1 MNIRSTLLLI
11 PILFFISVQAK
22 GQVTPQIADQIVA
35 HVNDR
40 VILKSEIDAAVAD
53 YMREAQFS
61 GQPISF
67 SKDLWYAFLESQV
80 NNLILLEKAKLD
92 SVIVSDDIVNQQMDQ
107 RIQQLTQQ
115 AGSERALEQ
124 AFGKSLIQLK
134 ADFREDFREQIT
146 AQQVQQTKISTI
158 SITRPEVKEFF
169 DSIPTDSLPTIPE
182 QVALS
187 QIIKIP
193 PVTGNARKQAFDF
206 ASQLRDSIL
215 IHGKSIEELARRH
228 SDGPSGSGGGLLPM
242 MSLNEL
248 VPEYSAAASALMPG
262 GISEVVETSFG
273 FHVIKLKSRVGDRI
287 ETNHI
292 LIEIKNDTVNDDAA
306 IEELTAIR
314 DSIVTGE
321 ATFSFMAKRH
331 SDDPNTAPN
340 GGKLI
345 DPQLGDRLI
354 PVNRLDP
361 ALYQVVLTLDET
373 GNISLPRSFDLS
385 STGKKKAYRIVKLDQ
400 RVEEHLANFDQDY
413 DRLKQIALQE
423 KRGREYEKWLTSLRD
438 DFYIE
443 YKIPVPSNMN
453 KEI

>member
-1 MNIRSTLLLI
+1 MHIKFTLLL
-11 PILFFISVQAK
+11 PLILILSTEVYSQTNP
-22 GQVTPQIADQIVA
+22 QVADQIVA

-40 VILKSEIDAAVAD
+40 VILKSEIDAEVAD
-53 YMREAQFS
+53 YMRQAQFS

-80 NNLILLEKAKLD
+80 NNLILLEKAQLD
-92 SVIVSDDIVNQQMDQ
+92 SVTVSDDVVNMQMDQ

-124 AFGKSLIQLK
+124 AFGKSIIQLK
-134 ADFREDFREQIT
+134 ADFREDFREQII
-146 AQQVQQTKISTI
+146 AQKVQQNKISTI
-158 SITRPEVKEFF
+158 NITRPEVKDFF

-193 PVTGNARKQAFDF
+193 PVTGNARQQAFEF

-228 SDGPSGSGGGLLPM
+228 SDGPSANGGGLLPM

-248 VPEYSAAASALMPG
+248 VPEYSAAASALKPG

-292 LIEIKNDTVNDDAA
+292 LIEIKNDAVNDNVS

-314 DSIVTGE
+314 DSIITGD
-321 ATFSFMAKRH
+321 ATFSQMAKRQ

-340 GGKLI
+340 GGKMI
-345 DPQLGDRLI
+345 DPQIGERLI
-354 PVNRLDP
+354 PINRLDP
-361 ALYQVVLTLDET
+361 ALYQVVLTLDEV
-373 GNISLPRSFDLS
+373 GDISMPKSFDLS
-385 STGKKKAYRIVKLDQ
+385 STGNKKAYRIVRLDR
-400 RVEEHLANFDQDY
+400 RVPEHLANFQQDY
-413 DRLKQIALQE
+413 DRLQQIALQE
-423 KRGREYEKWLTSLRD
+423 KRAREYDKWIKELRKE
-438 DFYIE
+438 FYIE
-443 YKIPVPSNMN
+443 YKIPVPKNVNS
-453 KEI
+453 EI